1 MQYLSYDNV
10 FNELYYERDLEE
22 EVADRIADEV
32 SSDEVYLEL
41 MKLLGSDGDMDSEA
55 EVLVPSNTKLE
66 IVEINDGR
74 DDVGYIEIILREVK

>member
-1 MQYLSYDNV
+1 
-10 FNELYYERDLEE
+10 
-22 EVADRIADEV
+22 
-32 SSDEVYLEL
+32 

-74 DDVGYIEIILREVK
+74 KDVGYIEVILREVK